1 MGSQNN
7 VIAIACD
14 HAGYELKDKVKA
26 ILESKNYEVK
36 DFGTNGPDS
45 VDYPDFAHPMANSVE
60 SGESGLGIVICGSG
74 NGVNITVNK
83 HQGIRSALCW
93 NPELAHMARLHND
106 ANVLAL
112 SSRYVDEAINLES
125 VEAFLTTEFEGG
137 RHQNRVNKIACN

>member
-93 NPELAHMARLHND
+93 NPELAQMARLHND

-112 SSRYVDEAINLES
+112 SSRYVDEAVNLES

>member
-1 MGSQNN
+1 MGTQNN

-60 SGESGLGIVICGSG
+60 TGESVLGIIICGSG

-93 NPELAHMARLHND
+93 NPELAQMARLHND

-112 SSRYVDEAINLES
+112 SSRYVDEAVNLES

-137 RHQNRVNKIACN
+137 RHQNRVNKIACS

>member
-7 VIAIACD
+7 IIAIACD
-14 HAGYELKDKVKA
+14 HAGYELKDKVKE

-112 SSRYVDEAINLES
+112 SSRYVDEAVNLES

-137 RHQNRVNKIACN
+137 RHQNRVNKIACS